1 VVINNENS
9 QRFHGFN
16 AKGQTPCTH
25 SSFGKGA
32 DRDASNI
39 YTQGEEL
46 TT

>member
-25 SSFGKGA
+25 SKFGAQTGT
-32 DRDASNI
+32 RPNI
-39 YTQGEEL
+39 HTQVAK
-46 TT
+46 